1 MGILFCLQDLADGSE
16 SNQHASIGA
25 VCARRIS
32 HCIWVGNAM
41 SHIYPVNDYG
51 PLMPGLV
58 MAAVAIVHVFLA
70 QFAVGGG
77 ILLCYFQWLGMTKRS
92 PNALRFVHGYF
103 KVLVLISFVL
113 GALTGVGIWFTSI
126 QVSAATIGE
135 MVFNFHWIW
144 ATEWTF
150 FCLEVV
156 AGYCFY
162 RYHDRLSDR
171 ACLTLLVLYAF
182 AAWMSLFWI
191 NGILS
196 WQLTPGDW
204 LTTRAIADGF
214 FNPGFWPSLF
224 FRTIVCM
231 TLAALIGCVVVN
243 VMPSLEREQ
252 RQELITKA
260 AHLMIPML
268 LMPLLGAW
276 YLYAMPSDS
285 RGWVLGGSPAMMLFF
300 MISVGASLAIGGYAL
315 IGMWLQRL
323 YVNGATATLL
333 LLLAFGATAGG
344 EFVREGSRK
353 PYTIRHVLYSNGIHP
368 EDVAAMRIHGCV
380 ANDPFPV
387 IHERRLPNET
397 VTMGAK
403 VFRRQCAVC
412 HTMEGSNAVS
422 HLTESWDIDQ
432 MRMNIAKLQQT
443 KPFMPPFA
451 GTARELESL
460 VQYILWVQEHRPV
473 EWPDTT
479 DPATIDQIQK
489 WMDEAGTE
497 PANASGNNVR
507 AAKNQMSNPEPAG
520 GAE

>member
-1 MGILFCLQDLADGSE
+1 MTTLFLCPDFDE
-16 SNQHASIGA
+16 
-25 VCARRIS
+25 VFRD
-32 HCIWVGNAM
+32 AM
-41 SHIYPVNDYG
+41 SPIYPVNDYG

-58 MAAVAIVHVFLA
+58 MAAVAILHVFLA

-77 ILLCYFQWLGMTKRS
+77 MLLCYFQWLAMTGRS
-92 PNALRFVHGYF
+92 QNARTFLHGYF

-150 FCLEVV
+150 FCLEIV

-162 RYHDRLSDR
+162 RYHSQLSDR
-171 ACLTLLVLYAF
+171 TCLTLLTLYAV

-204 LTTRAIADGF
+204 LMTHSVMDGF
-214 FNPGFWPSLF
+214 FNPGFWPSLL

-231 TLAALIGCVVVN
+231 TLSALIGCVVVN
-243 VMPSLEREQ
+243 VIPNLARED
-252 RQELITKA
+252 RQELINKT
-260 AHLMIPML
+260 AHMMMPML
-268 LMPLLGAW
+268 AMPMLGAW
-276 YLYAMPSDS
+276 YLYSMPDDS

-315 IGMWLQRL
+315 IGLWFQKL
-323 YVNGATATLL
+323 YINGATATLL

-353 PYTIRHVLYSNGIHP
+353 PYTVRYVLFSNAIRP
-368 EDVAAMRIHGCV
+368 EEVATLRAHGSV
-380 ANDPFPV
+380 TDDPFPV
-387 IHERRLPNET
+387 IHEKRLPNET
-397 VTMGAK
+397 VMVGAK

-412 HTMEGSNAVS
+412 HTMEGSNAVA
-422 HLTESWDIDQ
+422 HLTESWDADQ

-451 GTARELESL
+451 GSATELESL
-460 VQYILWVQEHRPV
+460 VQYIQWVHERRP
-473 EWPDTT
+473 ESWDK
-479 DPATIDQIQK
+479 TIDPKAIEHIQK
-489 WMDEAGTE
+489 WLDDAGTE
-497 PANASGNNVR
+497 
-507 AAKNQMSNPEPAG
+507 AAGFIPSRIQSATRPQTDGRSPEG
-520 GAE
+520 IGQ

>member
-1 MGILFCLQDLADGSE
+1 MHE
-16 SNQHASIGA
+16 
-25 VCARRIS
+25 
-32 HCIWVGNAM
+32 
-41 SHIYPVNDYG
+41 IYPVNDYG

-77 ILLCYFQWLGMTKRS
+77 ILLCYFQWLAMTRRS
-92 PNALRFVHGYF
+92 KSARIFVHGYF

-126 QVSAATIGE
+126 QISAPTIGL

-162 RYHDRLSDR
+162 RYHTQLSDR
-171 ACLTLLVLYAF
+171 TCLTLLILYAF

-196 WQLTPGDW
+196 WQLTPGNW
-204 LTTRAIADGF
+204 LTTHAIADGF
-214 FNPGFWPSLF
+214 FNPGFWPSLL

-231 TLAALIGCVVVN
+231 TLASLIGCVVVN
-243 VMPSLEREQ
+243 IIPHLSREQ
-252 RQELITKA
+252 RSELIHKS
-260 AHLMIPML
+260 AHLMLPML
-268 LMPLLGAW
+268 AMPLLGFW
-276 YLYAMPSDS
+276 FLFSMPADS

-300 MISVGASLAIGGYAL
+300 MISVGASLAIGGYAFVGL
-315 IGMWLQRL
+315 WLQQL
-323 YVNGATATLL
+323 YVNGATASLL

-353 PYTIRHVLYSNGIHP
+353 PYTIRQVLYSNGIRP
-368 EDVAAMRIHGCV
+368 EEVAELRVRGCV
-380 ANDPFPV
+380 SNDPFPI
-387 IHERRLPNET
+387 IHEKQLPNET
-397 VTMGAK
+397 VAVGAR

-412 HTMEGSNAVS
+412 HTMEGSNAVA
-422 HLTESWDIDQ
+422 HLTASWDTNQ
-432 MRMNIAKLQQT
+432 MRMNIAKLQHT

-460 VQYILWVQEHRPV
+460 VQYIRWVHMKRQHP
-473 EWPDTT
+473 WPDKT
-479 DPATIDQIQK
+479 DSKVIQQIQV
-489 WMDEAGTE
+489 WLDEAGTE
-497 PANASGNNVR
+497 PADASE
-507 AAKNQMSNPEPAG
+507 NQFVALDSSSVTPAIPAVEG
-520 GAE
+520 SEE